1 MMPKTPDS
9 AMDMDRILQLAQTD
23 AGRQLIAMFRSQA
36 GSGLNSAME
45 KASAGDY
52 SQLQASVREFMA
64 TPQAREL
71 VNKLRR

>member
-1 MMPKTPDS
+1 MPKTPDA

-36 GSGLNSAME
+36 GAGLDSAME
-45 KASAGDY
+45 QAAAGDY
-52 SQLQASVREFMA
+52 SWLQASVREFMA

>member
-1 MMPKTPDS
+1 
-9 AMDMDRILQLAQTD
+9 MDLSEIARLAQSV
-23 AGRQLIAMFRSQA
+23 AGKQLIAMFRSQA
-36 GSGLNSAME
+36 GSGLASAME

-71 VNKLRR
+71 AKKLRR